1 MDERVRFVAAC
12 HDSHD
17 SFAQLCR
24 SFGISRKTGYKW
36 LARYEAQGPHGLE
49 EASRAP
55 RAIPHRTAD
64 DVRDVLVAARREHPF
79 WGPKKLRALVAE
91 RQPQWALP
99 APSTIGALLKR
110 EGLIRPRKRRLRVPW
125 STQPL
130 DPCHDPNALW
140 CIDFKG
146 HFALGDRR
154 RCYPLT
160 VTDAFSRYLLACE
173 AMAEG
178 KEAPVRSALE
188 RAFREFGLPER
199 VRSDN
204 GRPFASVG
212 LGGLTALSVW
222 WIKLGITPERIEPGH
237 PEQNGRHER
246 MHRTLK
252 LEATQP
258 AAADLGAQQ
267 RAFDRWRAQF
277 NDVRPHEALGQRPPA
292 SAYALSRRSYPSTL
306 GEPSYGPEFQ
316 VRRVHVSGR
325 LKRQGRWVRLGSC
338 LGGEAVGL
346 REVGE
351 AQWQLYYGPVYLGVL
366 DERGREPRLLRA
378 P

>member
-12 HDSHD
+12 HDSQD
-17 SFAQLCR
+17 SFARLCR

-36 LARYEAQGPHGLE
+36 LARYEAQGPRGLE

-55 RAIPHRTAD
+55 RAIPHRTPD
-64 DVRDVLVAARREHPF
+64 EVRDVLVAARREHPF
-79 WGPKKLRALVAE
+79 WGPKKLRCVVAE
-91 RQPQWALP
+91 RHPRLALP

-140 CIDFKG
+140 CLDFKG
-146 HFALGDRR
+146 HFALGDRT

-173 AMAEG
+173 AMGEG
-178 KEAPVRSALE
+178 KEAPVRAVLE

-199 VRSDN
+199 IRSDN
-204 GRPFASVG
+204 GPPFASVG
-212 LGGLTALSVW
+212 LGGLTGLSVW

-252 LEATQP
+252 QEATQP

-267 RAFDRWRAQF
+267 RTFDRWRAQY

-292 SAYALSRRSYPSTL
+292 SAYALSRRSYPSVL
-306 GEPSYGPEFQ
+306 GEPTYGPDVQ
-316 VRRVHVSGR
+316 VRRVHASGR
-325 LKRQGRWVRLGSC
+325 LKRKGVWVVLARC
-338 LGGEAVGL
+338 LGGEPVGL

-351 AQWQLYYGPVYLGVL
+351 AQWQLYYGPIYLGTL
-366 DERGREPRLLRA
+366 DETKREPRLLRA
-378 P
+378 S

>member
-1 MDERVRFVAAC
+1 MDERIRFVAAC

-36 LARYEAQGPHGLE
+36 VARYEARGPRGLE

-55 RAIPHRTAD
+55 CAIPHRTAD

-79 WGPKKLRALVAE
+79 WGPKKLRCVVAE
-91 RQPQWALP
+91 RHPRLALP

-146 HFALGDRR
+146 HFALGDRS

-173 AMAEG
+173 AMNEG
-178 KEAPVRSALE
+178 KEGPVRVALE

-199 VRSDN
+199 LRSDN
-204 GRPFASVG
+204 GPPFASVG
-212 LGGLTALSVW
+212 LGGLTGLSVW
-222 WIKLGITPERIEPGH
+222 WVKLGIVPERIEPGH

-267 RAFDRWRAQF
+267 RTFDRWRAQY
-277 NDVRPHEALGQRPPA
+277 NEVRPHEALGQRPPA
-292 SAYALSRRSYPSTL
+292 SAYALSRRRYPSEL
-306 GEPSYGPEFQ
+306 GEPTYGPELE
-316 VRRVHVSGR
+316 VRRVHESGR
-325 LKRQGRWVRLGSC
+325 LKRKGVWVPLGRC
-338 LGGEAVGL
+338 LGGEPVGL

-351 AQWQLYYGPVYLGVL
+351 AQWQVYYGPLYLGTL
-366 DERGREPRLLRA
+366 DETKREPRLLRA